1 MLKQFTSVAVDQL
14 ERCDLPSSKLTAEF
28 IPSSV
33 ADPNNVILFNLF

>member
-28 IPSSV
+28 ILFSV
-33 ADPNNVILFNLF
+33 ADTRKVLLI